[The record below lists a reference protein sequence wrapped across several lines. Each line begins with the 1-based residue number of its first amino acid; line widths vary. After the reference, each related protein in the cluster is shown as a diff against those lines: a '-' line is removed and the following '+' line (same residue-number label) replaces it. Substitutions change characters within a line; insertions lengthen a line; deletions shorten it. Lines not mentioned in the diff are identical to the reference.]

1 VIIEAMAGG
10 TPAVAIGHMGVVD
23 VVKDGINGLLAPE
36 DEKEF
41 ARIVIELLRDDEY
54 YSRLQQRALDTAL
67 ELSSENCT
75 LRLLKVLEGLV
86 Q

>member
-1 VIIEAMAGG
+1 
-10 TPAVAIGHMGVVD
+10 
-23 VVKDGINGLLAPE
+23 LLAPE